1 MTSITKPWS
10 RLGLGAAFAG
20 VALAGCGEAGVQD
33 GPAPAEAAETRDAAM
48 PLAAASG
55 EGEGAFGGEGEG
67 GEGEG
72 GISIAAAASDP
83 VVFNAA
89 LAITR
94 AHVIAARDAHAA
106 GETRAAA
113 EMFAHP
119 VSEVLYDMRPVF
131 EARGVA
137 PFDDLLSGASAA
149 VFDGEDAAAIAART
163 DEILKALDAAAAKAP
178 DDGTSPAAVAAALA
192 ADQLERASDMY
203 RAAAGT
209 EAYEPYLDGYGYYRS
224 AEQAFR
230 AREAAIEQENAE
242 AAAAIRDAL
251 DVLARAYPGAVRP
264 DALDA
269 DLSALSV
276 AVSKALLA
284 L

>member
-20 VALAGCGEAGVQD
+20 VALAGCSEAGVQD

-72 GISIAAAASDP
+72 GISIAAARTDP
-83 VVFNAA
+83 IVFRSA

-94 AHVIAARDAHAA
+94 AHVLAARDARAA
-106 GETRAAA
+106 GQTRAAA

-149 VFDGEDAAAIAART
+149 IFDGEDDAAIAART
-163 DEILKALDAAAAKAP
+163 AAILTALDAAASKAP
-178 DDGTSPAAVAAALA
+178 DDGTPAGAIAAGVV
-192 ADQLERASDMY
+192 ADQIERASGMY
-203 RAAAGT
+203 RAAIES
-209 EAYEPYLDGYGYYRS
+209 EAYEPYLDGYGFYRA
-224 AEQAFR
+224 AEQIFR
-230 AREAAIEQENAE
+230 AEGSVIEREN
-242 AAAAIRDAL
+242 AAAATAIRAAL
-251 DVLARAYPGAVRP
+251 KELALAYPGAQRP
-264 DALDA
+264 QTLDA
-269 DLSALSV
+269 DRAALSV
-276 AVSKALLA
+276 AVSRVWLA